1 MKKIKE
7 HSYGLIPF
15 LKEKGS
21 TKVLLINMYGSAGGT
36 HWTFPKGRPEKG
48 ETPLETAV
56 RETKEE
62 VGLSIDSVDDSK
74 EFTLYYEFMYE
85 GAKIEKHVTF
95 FLCTVRTPAITIKE
109 DEVKEA
115 SWYTIPRA
123 RRRLTHDVARALL
136 DEVVSYIEK
145 QK

>member
-7 HSYGLIPF
+7 HSYGLIPI
-15 LKEKGS
+15 LNEES
-21 TKVLLINMYGSAGGT
+21 TTKVLLINMYGSAGGT
-36 HWTFPKGRPEKG
+36 HWTFPKGRPEEG

-62 VGLSIDSVDDSK
+62 VGVAIDLVDESK

-85 GAKIEKHVTF
+85 GAKIEKHVTY
-95 FLCTVRTPAITIKE
+95 FLCTVHSPAIVIKE

-115 SWYTIPRA
+115 GWYTIPGA
-123 RRRLTHDVARALL
+123 RRRLTHDVARRLL
-136 DEVVSYIEK
+136 DEVVVYI
-145 QK
+145 QKRK